1 MNALEIFA
9 LGAIMLF
16 AGVSVGFLWGLRNGE
31 RLGRDREWMDSFFR
45 NIKRDAERRDKCG
58 RFKKR

>member
-9 LGAIMLF
+9 LGSIMLC
-16 AGVSVGFLWGLRNGE
+16 AGISLGFLWGLRNGE
-31 RLGRDREWMDSFFR
+31 RLGRDREWMDSFFL

>member
-9 LGAIMLF
+9 LGAIMLC
-16 AGVSVGFLWGLRNGE
+16 AGISLGFLWGLRQGE
-31 RLGRDREWMDSFFR
+31 RLGRDREWMDSFFL
-45 NIKRDAERRDKCG
+45 NIKRDAERRDKAG

>member
-9 LGAIMLF
+9 LGAIMLG
-16 AGVSVGFLWGLRNGE
+16 AGISLGFLWGLRNGE
-31 RLGRDREWMDSFFR
+31 RIGRDREWMDSFFR
-45 NIKRDAERRDKCG
+45 NIKRDAERRDKAG

>member
-1 MNALEIFA
+1 MSALEIFA
-9 LGAIMLF
+9 LGAIMLC
-16 AGVSVGFLWGLRNGE
+16 AGISVGFLWGLKNGE

-45 NIKRDAERRDKCG
+45 NIKKEAERRDKAG

>member
-1 MNALEIFA
+1 
-9 LGAIMLF
+9 MLC
-16 AGVSVGFLWGLRNGE
+16 AGISVGFLWGLRNGE

-45 NIKRDAERRDKCG
+45 NIKRDAERRDKAG

>member
-9 LGAIMLF
+9 LGAIMLC
-16 AGVSVGFLWGLRNGE
+16 AGISLGFLWGLRNGE
-31 RLGRDREWMDSFFR
+31 RLGRDREWMDSFFL
-45 NIKRDAERRDKCG
+45 NIKRDSERRDKCG

>member
-9 LGAIMLF
+9 LGAIILC
-16 AGVSVGFLWGLRNGE
+16 AGISLGFLWGLRNGE
-31 RLGRDREWMDSFFR
+31 RLGRDREWMDSFFL
-45 NIKRDAERRDKCG
+45 NIKRDAERRDKAG

>member
-1 MNALEIFA
+1 MNALEILA
-9 LGAIMLF
+9 LGAIMF
-16 AGVSVGFLWGLRNGE
+16 CAGISVGFLWGLRNGE

>member
-9 LGAIMLF
+9 LGATTF
-16 AGVSVGFLWGLRNGE
+16 CAGLSLGFFWGLRQGE
-31 RLGRDREWMDSFFR
+31 RLGRDKEWMDSFFR
-45 NIKRDAERRDKCG
+45 NIKRDAERRDKIG